1 MKIVS
6 IASYATPTYDYFRR
20 EVARFIAQTKVKNL
34 SEAQLRAV
42 VDANVEG
49 WRANEFPKNWILLA
63 RAEALREMRGTNPDA
78 RRAPRPSGAN
88 GPGDLAPTSRGVG
101 MRPG

>member
-34 SEAQLRAV
+34 SEGNCVPLSMPPLRAGEPR
-42 VDANVEG
+42 N
-49 WRANEFPKNWILLA
+49 F
-63 RAEALREMRGTNPDA
+63 RETGSSWPE
-78 RRAPRPSGAN
+78 RRR
-88 GPGDLAPTSRGVG
+88 
-101 MRPG
+101 

>member
-6 IASYATPTYDYFRR
+6 IAPYATPTYDYFRR
-20 EVARFIAQTKVKNL
+20 EVGRFITQTKVKNL

-42 VDANVEG
+42 VGAAVED
-49 WRANEFPKNWILLA
+49 WRAREYPKNWILLA
-63 RAEALREMRGTNPDA
+63 RAEALREMRGANLDV
-78 RRAPRPSGAN
+78 RRARSRPHVSM
-88 GPGDLAPTSRGVG
+88 RG

>member
-6 IASYATPTYDYFRR
+6 MAPYATPTYDYFRR

-42 VDANVEG
+42 VDAAVED
-49 WRANEFPKNWILLA
+49 WRAKEFPKNWILLA
-63 RAEALREMRGTNPDA
+63 RAEALREMRGTNLDA
-78 RRAPRPSGAN
+78 RRARSRPHV
-88 GPGDLAPTSRGVG
+88 SRRG